1 MSWPDLYLLCFFIGA
16 LWSLASLLLGGFH
29 LGHSGAHVG
38 HGHAGHAHVGHGH
51 AHAGHGPAKFGHG
64 FRESLFSGWLGA
76 MANPS
81 CVAVYLAWFG
91 GIGYLLTRHSGWAFW
106 VNMLVAIAVGSVGAW
121 LLAAFLQF
129 LQSREQPLD
138 PADYE
143 MVGVLGRVSSTIRP
157 GGVGE
162 LIYVR
167 DGARRPLCARSEDG
181 REIRRDEEVIVT
193 RFEKGIAYV
202 RTWEAMTQ
210 LARMSGPENLTLEA
224 EAPGTS
230 QKETNNVE

>member
-1 MSWPDLYLLCFFIGA
+1 MSWTDLFLLCFVVGA

-29 LGHSGAHVG
+29 LGHSGTAHVG
-38 HGHAGHAHVGHGH
+38 HGHIGHAHGHG
-51 AHAGHGPAKFGHG
+51 GHGPAKFGKA
-64 FRESLFSGWLGA
+64 SPSQSGNSSWLGA

-91 GIGYLLTRHSGWAFW
+91 GVGYLLMRHTGLAFW
-106 VNMLVAIAVGSVGAW
+106 LNLVIAIALGLFGAW
-121 LLAAFLQF
+121 VLAAFLRF

-138 PADYE
+138 PADYD
-143 MVGVLGRVSSTIRP
+143 MVGTLGRVSSVIRP
-157 GGVGE
+157 NGVGE
-162 LIYVR
+162 VIYLR

-181 REIRRDEEVIVT
+181 VEIRRDEEVIVT

-210 LARMSGPENLTLEA
+210 PAKVA
-224 EAPGTS
+224 EMPGTL
-230 QKETNNVE
+230 QKETKDV